1 MLSILETS
9 QPLSKSLLWQIQ
21 RTYFEQQGIEAW
33 RQGTVP
39 HYVTSNPYL
48 AHSYA
53 RVIAA
58 FLEDIAP
65 TLDSRQPVYLIE
77 LGAGSGRMAYH
88 LLQQLLPLTDVPF
101 QLIVTDFA
109 PRTLEFWRSH
119 PHWQPFVASGRAD
132 FALFDAAAPAGLTLH
147 HTGQPLN
154 PLNPLILLAN
164 YFFDSIP
171 QDCFTI
177 QNGQLHEDLL
187 TLAADQP
194 EPDLAAPGLLERL
207 VPIYDHHPISLPYYH
222 DPALDQVLGHYLPAV
237 QETTFLFPN
246 VGLQCLA
253 FFRRL
258 SCDRLLLLT
267 GDKGYHQL
275 ADLPGRAD
283 PHLNVHGSFSVM
295 VNYHA
300 LLTYSRQQGGQAYTP
315 TQRATTLNILALRFG
330 GQPCPRTGRAYTQA
344 IAQAGPDDYFS
355 LKKALDRQAATM
367 NLEEWLAWLRH
378 SHWDGAIL
386 FVNFPHWLELVKAA
400 PKRLR
405 PEIEQAVQA
414 LWNNYYPL
422 GEAGQDLPFC
432 LGMIL
437 LEIEDYANAL
447 PHFQQSLLWWGPDKF
462 TYYQTAICHLGM
474 GQKEAAQTALAQ
486 ALTLD
491 PQFGPAVHL
500 QSQLIDITMTPL

>member
-1 MLSILETS
+1 MLSIFETG
-9 QPLSKSLLWQIQ
+9 QPLSKSVLWQIQ

-33 RQGTVP
+33 RKGSVP

-48 AHSYA
+48 THCYA

-58 FLEDIAP
+58 FLEDVAP

-88 LLQQLLPLTDVPF
+88 LLQQLLPLTEVPF
-101 QLIVTDFA
+101 QIVLTDFA
-109 PRTLEFWRSH
+109 PNTVAFWRSH

-132 FALFDAAAPAGLTLH
+132 FALFDATTPAGLTLS
-147 HTGQPLN
+147 HTGQPLT
-154 PLNPLILLAN
+154 PLNPLVLLAN

-187 TLAADQP
+187 TLAAAQP
-194 EPDLAAPGLLERL
+194 AADFAAPDLLEQL

-222 DPALDQVLGHYLPAV
+222 NPPLDQVLGQYLPHV
-237 QETTFLFPN
+237 QEATFLFPN
-246 VGLQCLA
+246 VGLECLA

-258 SCDRLLLLT
+258 SHDRLLLLT
-267 GDKGYHQL
+267 GDKGYHLL

-283 PHLNVHGSFSVM
+283 PHFNLHGSFSVM

-300 LLTYSRQQGGQAYTP
+300 LATYGRQQGGRAFTP
-315 TQRATTLNILALRFG
+315 PRRATTLNILALLFG
-330 GQPCPRTGRAYTQA
+330 DQPYPRTGRAYTQA
-344 IAQAGPDDYFS
+344 IGAAGPDDYFS
-355 LKKALDRQAATM
+355 LKKALDRQATAM
-367 NLEEWLAWLRH
+367 NLEEWLAWLRL

-405 PEIEQAVQA
+405 PEIQQAVQA
-414 LWNNYYPL
+414 MWNNYYPL

-437 LEIEDYANAL
+437 LEMEDYANAL

-462 TYYQTAICHLGM
+462 TYYQMALCHLGI
-474 GQKEAAQTALAQ
+474 GQKEPAQTALVQ
-486 ALTLD
+486 ALSLD
-491 PQFGPAVHL
+491 PHFDPAGQL
-500 QSQLIDITMTPL
+500 QARL